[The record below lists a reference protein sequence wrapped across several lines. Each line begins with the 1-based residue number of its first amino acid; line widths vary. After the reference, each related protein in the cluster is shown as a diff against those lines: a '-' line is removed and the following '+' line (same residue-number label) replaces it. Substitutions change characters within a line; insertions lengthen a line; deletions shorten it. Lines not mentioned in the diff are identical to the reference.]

1 MVCWPPPKFDRSFP
15 KKSYHPKRRVICQP
29 SFSDYVKLPGRE
41 KYFWLEDICYMC
53 HSCGGGRKKSVFFS
67 VFLLWLVTIMGD
79 RNWFFWKKCQFR
91 LAHLLLGEKVS
102 GEKTK
107 LTKQPL
113 PSPPTTNVAKNN
125 HDMFCWYLEKTH
137 VSQSKVLG
145 FYSQFPKFGVPFFG
159 DGKVLANSLSE
170 WSIKSSSLPQ
180 KLCQNQGF
188 CLLVIA
194 VCTCSWVQ
202 QK

>member
-1 MVCWPPPKFDRSFP
+1 
-15 KKSYHPKRRVICQP
+15 
-29 SFSDYVKLPGRE
+29 
-41 KYFWLEDICYMC
+41 MC

-137 VSQSKVLG
+137 VSKQSSGILFPIPKVWCPIFLG
-145 FYSQFPKFGVPFFG
+145 WKSVSKFSFWMKHQVFQSSPKT
-159 DGKVLANSLSE
+159 LS
-170 WSIKSSSLPQ
+170 KSRILSS
-180 KLCQNQGF
+180 GHS
-188 CLLVIA
+188 CLYMFLGSTKIGPRHLQTTDVR
-194 VCTCSWVQ
+194 
-202 QK
+202 

>member
-1 MVCWPPPKFDRSFP
+1 MLNFQGGSNTFDL
-15 KKSYHPKRRVICQP
+15 KIYVIC
-29 SFSDYVKLPGRE
+29 VILAVAGE
-41 KYFWLEDICYMC
+41 KSQF
-53 HSCGGGRKKSVFFS
+53 FFS

-137 VSQSKVLG
+137 VSKQSSGILFPIPKVWCPI
-145 FYSQFPKFGVPFFG
+145 FW

-170 WSIKSSSLPQ
+170 
-180 KLCQNQGF
+180 
-188 CLLVIA
+188 
-194 VCTCSWVQ
+194 
-202 QK
+202 